1 MAVQTYALLTPEQK
15 TFYDRSLLERL
26 LPELRFAQFG
36 QKKPMPKREGDNVNF
51 RRFNSLS
58 AATTPLTEGVTPAGN
73 ALSISTVAATVAQ
86 YGDYIT
92 LSDKIDMVG
101 IDPVLTETSQLLGEQ
116 AGLTID
122 TIVRNI
128 VTVGTN
134 VQYAAGRASR
144 ATVVAGDNLTGVEV
158 RKAVRTL
165 RRQNVKPLE
174 GDKYIGLISADSEY
188 DLMGDVDWKD
198 VSKYSNSK
206 AIFNGEI
213 GELFGVRFIRC
224 GNAPT
229 VSNGAATPITLQ
241 QTMILGRDAYGV
253 VDVNGS
259 AKPEMIVKPH
269 GSAGSAD
276 PLNQVASSGW
286 KALFTAVRLQELAMV
301 RIEHASTV

>member
-1 MAVQTYALLTPEQK
+1 MATTQTYAGLTAEQK
-15 TFYDRSLLERL
+15 TFYNRTLLDRL
-26 LPELRFAQFG
+26 LPELIFAQFG

-51 RRFNSLS
+51 RRFNSL
-58 AATTPLTEGVTPAGN
+58 APATTPLVEGVTPLGN
-73 ALSISTVAATVAQ
+73 ALSISTVTATVAQ
-86 YGDYIT
+86 YGDFIQ
-92 LSDKIDMVG
+92 LSDKIDMLG
-101 IDPVLTETSQLLGEQ
+101 IDPVLTETGQLLGEQ

-134 VQYAAGRASR
+134 VQYANNRATR
-144 ATVVAGDNLTGVEV
+144 ATVVAGDNLTGAEV

-165 RRQNVKPLE
+165 RRQNVKTLE

-188 DLMGDVDWKD
+188 DLMSDPDWKD

-241 QTMILGRDAYGV
+241 QTMVLGRDAYGI

-259 AKPEMIVKPH
+259 SKPEMIVKPH
-269 GSAGSAD
+269 GSAGTAD
-276 PLNQVASSGW
+276 PLNQVATSGYTF
-286 KALFTAVRLQELAMV
+286 ALCA
-301 RIEHASTV
+301 